1 MSLVGLLTFQDA
13 RSPGLHRLA
22 LLSSTFRRHP
32 ALPLAAELS
41 NFSPSMTRNPR
52 FLVTINTQ
60 AASVLLPLSQH
71 LLQCIAAAD
80 VVWADETPL
89 RVLDVK
95 KTRLGYGVAPVKS
108 DGSGMRVS
116 STELVG

>member
-1 MSLVGLLTFQDA
+1 MRADFWRRAAECATPSSPARPSRTPGRAPRKALQVSLVGLLTFQDA

-52 FLVTINTQ
+52 FLVTINT
-60 AASVLLPLSQH
+60 
-71 LLQCIAAAD
+71 
-80 VVWADETPL
+80 
-89 RVLDVK
+89 R
-95 KTRLGYGVAPVKS
+95 
-108 DGSGMRVS
+108 
-116 STELVG
+116 